1 MMTKALKG
9 TMAAAAGVA
18 LGLSGVAAAQA
29 QDEEAGILAAG
40 NVVIEDGGIQLYGEA
55 NGVGKQPHASMIAL
69 DLGDEDYRSV
79 YCIQLEVDL
88 EEQYLHEERPW
99 EDVPVEDLPM
109 VLGVLLVG
117 YDGTNAGELLEEA
130 GLASDDYGDVTQDQL
145 AYAATQSAIWS
156 LTDGWVIDPNDP
168 TENDVADEIVPA
180 LQAYILEKA
189 EPVDEPD
196 LEPYFDV
203 DDSQAKTEG
212 TTVGPFTASTNV
224 EAINFSQPE
233 GATIVDENGEELT
246 SLSDGTVFYVKFDE
260 AKTSSVTLVT
270 DTFTWTTPAGRTFV
284 PVDAEGVDVEGQRLI
299 LAEEYTEEYNAEI
312 EFEITVEEVPSESP
326 KPQLPVTGSSLT
338 TVAVTGGAVLLAG
351 VVAMVLM
358 RRRAARA
365 DWGSDT

>member
-1 MMTKALKG
+1 
-9 TMAAAAGVA
+9 
-18 LGLSGVAAAQA
+18 
-29 QDEEAGILAAG
+29 
-40 NVVIEDGGIQLYGEA
+40 
-55 NGVGKQPHASMIAL
+55 
-69 DLGDEDYRSV
+69 
-79 YCIQLEVDL
+79 
-88 EEQYLHEERPW
+88 
-99 EDVPVEDLPM
+99 
-109 VLGVLLVG
+109 
-117 YDGTNAGELLEEA
+117 
-130 GLASDDYGDVTQDQL
+130 DQL

-270 DTFTWTTPAGRTFV
+270 DTFTWT
-284 PVDAEGVDVEGQRLI
+284 
-299 LAEEYTEEYNAEI
+299 
-312 EFEITVEEVPSESP
+312 
-326 KPQLPVTGSSLT
+326 
-338 TVAVTGGAVLLAG
+338 
-351 VVAMVLM
+351 
-358 RRRAARA
+358 
-365 DWGSDT
+365 